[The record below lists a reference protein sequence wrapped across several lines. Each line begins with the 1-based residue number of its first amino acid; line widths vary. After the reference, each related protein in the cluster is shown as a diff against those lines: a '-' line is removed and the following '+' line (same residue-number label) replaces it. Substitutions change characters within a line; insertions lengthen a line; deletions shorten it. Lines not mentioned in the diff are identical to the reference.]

1 MVRNVGFARVVNR
14 ALEEDNGA
22 LKFPR
27 SAGVFAKMARE
38 DAQVYSVLQA
48 IMLPIIRASWWLD
61 PNGADEEVT
70 ALVAGDL
77 RMQVLGDDPKK
88 PLGRRSGRVSWD
100 LHLRQALRSFQFG
113 HMFFEQVYEVGVDG
127 RNHLRKLAPRWPG
140 TISEIKVAD
149 DGGLES
155 ITQSG
160 GGVDGRRVI
169 PVQNLVAYVH
179 DDVGGMWH
187 GQSVLRPAYKH
198 WKLRDDLLRLELD
211 VLDRNG
217 MGVPW
222 YRGSDL
228 TNDPEE
234 DLRRGQEL
242 AESFRSGASAGA
254 ATPAGSQL
262 SLLGVSGQLV
272 SPREAIVHH
281 ESMIAKA
288 VLAHFMNLENGGSY
302 NLAEVQSSFF
312 VQSLQ
317 TRAEQIADVA
327 TQHIVEDLVRV
338 AFPDYEG
345 VCPRIVCDPIASKK
359 ELSAQDLSTLK
370 RDGVLLADPE
380 LEEHVRRVYS
390 LPPKQKLKDAL
401 AGKKARL
408 EMEEEYGVT
417 LSPDA
422 AQPAGSVDSVIAS
435 SVAERAEAFL
445 KEQAAKSQR
454 RQT

>member
-1 MVRNVGFARVVNR
+1 MRMADRRNVGYARARNQ
-14 ALEEDNGA
+14 ALEEDNFE
-22 LKFPR
+22 LRFPK
-27 SAGVFAKMARE
+27 SAEVFGKMGRE

-61 PNGADEEVT
+61 PNGADDEVV

-77 RMQVLGDDPKK
+77 RLQVLGDDPKK
-88 PLGRRSGRVSWD
+88 PIAQHSGRVSWD
-100 LHLRQALRSFQFG
+100 THLRQALRSLQFG
-113 HMFFEQVYEVGVDG
+113 HMFFEQVYEVGADG

-140 TISEIKVAD
+140 TISAITVAD

-155 ITQSG
+155 ITQTSRG
-160 GGVDGRRVI
+160 IDGRRVI
-169 PVQNLVAYVH
+169 PVDRIVAYVH
-179 DDVGGMWH
+179 DDIGGMWQ

-198 WKLRDDLLRLELD
+198 WKLRDELLRLELD

-217 MGVPW
+217 MGVPV
-222 YRGSDL
+222 YEGSDL
-228 TNDPEE
+228 SNDPDG
-234 DLRRGQEL
+234 DLARGEAL
-242 AESFRSGASAGA
+242 AASLRAGATAGA
-254 ATPAGSQL
+254 AVPAGAKL
-262 SLLGVSGQLV
+262 ALLGVSGQLV

-281 ESMIAKA
+281 EAMIAKA

-302 NLAEVQSSFF
+302 SLAEVQSSFF

-327 TQHIVEDLVRV
+327 TQHIVEDLVRI

-359 ELSAQDLSTLK
+359 ELSAADLSMLK

-390 LPPKQKLKDAL
+390 LPAKQKLSDAL
-401 AGKKARL
+401 KAKKDRL
-408 EMEEEYGVT
+408 TMEEQIGVSLT
-417 LSPDA
+417 D
-422 AQPAGSVDSVIAS
+422 PAGDDQPK
-435 SVAERAEAFL
+435 EGGRA
-445 KEQAAKSQR
+445 
-454 RQT
+454 